1 MRHKW
6 IVGGR
11 RAFSVME
18 YAVAT
23 AIMAGLLVL
32 FVAVSTGVLSRSLTA
47 TESDLARE
55 DSLDRF
61 VGVVEVEPV
70 SRDLA
75 LSPASIPYAYTD
87 EPFTFAFVDRA
98 TLPPGTAPETLVW
111 TLGGDPL
118 PVGIAFNPATGVLSG
133 TYTGTATVPVSLEVS
148 VSDGLTTVTQTYA
161 WRASRAGLF
170 LLPGVPDSPVFGQAY
185 SFDPRPFLENP
196 LSLSGLSW
204 SVSAGTLPAGLSLDP
219 STGVVSGTYTELE
232 GVSAPVTIQV
242 QGGAYTGTQVY
253 TFTALGEGLRLSDAP
268 PFSIAA
274 GAVDPFNAAPLLV
287 RDPAIDAGSLVW
299 TLQPET
305 AGVASAWPVGLSASG
320 SSVVGSYTG
329 LDNVVVDLR
338 ATVTSGTFGA
348 SRVYVLEIEGTSV
361 ALANTAFPTLR
372 ANVFYDVAMTDRVSL
387 GAGWANTDV
396 TWSII
401 SGSLPSGVSL
411 NPTTGRV
418 SGTHTGLDDGAASVT
433 IQAALPN
440 GRTSSAS
447 YTFGIIGAGAVA
459 NPQTLPRAVYGVP
472 YSFDLRTT
480 LTTRNPFD
488 FDTLS
493 WAVSGDPLPAGLSV
507 NTATGLISGT
517 HTQETDAN
525 LSILVVASDANNVTA
540 IAVHSL
546 PIKGNSSFM
555 VSAGVANSCGSTI
568 LGVGHCWGDTTDGA
582 LGNPSYASNRL
593 VPSPIDDTGIG
604 EEIAGMS
611 ANNATACAW
620 TVSGAAWCWGVG
632 SLGQLGNGS
641 TASPV
646 TSPSRVVQT
655 SMGPVKK
662 ISVGNEHVCA
672 LNTQDA
678 VWCWGNG
685 TNGQAGNG
693 GTGNYSSPVAVH
705 TSTGMTGPIV
715 DISVG
720 GTQSCAID
728 ATGQLWCWGTGSSG
742 QLGTGETAFQTR
754 PVLVSTASGMAF
766 PVSKVSAGDVHT
778 CAIDATTS
786 VWCWGTA
793 ANGRL
798 GMNTTTNQTSPVKV
812 VDGTMTN
819 SGMVDVSAHATHSC
833 AVKNTGTVWC
843 WGNTSNGRLGNGVT
857 TSTTVFTPAQVTGL
871 PSATSTPMRRLAQG
885 SGGAHSCAWG
895 GPARSWC
902 WGAGDSGRLGTNTA
916 PASQGTALETV
927 WP

>member
-11 RAFSVME
+11 KAFSFME
-18 YAVAT
+18 YAIVA
-23 AIMAGLLVL
+23 AIMAGTLVL
-32 FVAVSTGVLSRSLTA
+32 FVAVSTGVLNRSLTA
-47 TESDLARE
+47 TEADIARE

-61 VGVVEVEPV
+61 IGVVEVEPV

-75 LSPASIPYAYTD
+75 LSAASIPYAYTD

-118 PVGIAFNPATGVLSG
+118 PIGIAFNPATGVLSG

-148 VSDGLTTVTQTYA
+148 VSDGLTTVTQTYV

-170 LLPGVPDSPVFGQAY
+170 LLPGAPDSPVFGQAY
-185 SFDPRPFLENP
+185 SFDPRTLLENP

-204 SVSAGTLPAGLSLDP
+204 SVSAGTLPVGLSLNP
-219 STGVVSGTYTELE
+219 TTGVVSGTYTELE

-242 QGGAYTGTQVY
+242 QGGTYTGTQVY
-253 TFTALGEGLRLSDAP
+253 TFTAVGEGLRLSDAP

-274 GAVDPFNAAPLLV
+274 GAVDPFDASPLLV
-287 RDPAIDAGSLVW
+287 RDPAIDVGSLVW

-305 AGVASAWPVGLSASG
+305 AGVPSAWPAGLSASG

-329 LDNVVVDLR
+329 LDNAMVDLR
-338 ATVTSGTFGA
+338 VTVTSGTFSA
-348 SRVYVLEIEGTSV
+348 SRVYVLEVDGTSV

-396 TWSII
+396 TWSIT

-411 NPTTGRV
+411 NATTGRV
-418 SGTHTGLDDGAASVT
+418 SGTHTGLEDGTASVT

-447 YTFGIIGAGAVA
+447 YTFDIIGAGAVA
-459 NPQTLPRAVYGVP
+459 NPQTLPMAVYGVP

-507 NTATGLISGT
+507 NTSTGLISGT
-517 HTQETDAN
+517 HTQEEDAT

-546 PIKGNSSFM
+546 AIKGNAAYM
-555 VSAGVANSCGSTI
+555 VAVGTTNSCGNTI
-568 LGVGHCWGDTTDGA
+568 LGVGHCWGA
-582 LGNPSYASNRL
+582 FASNVLGNPAYTANRL
-593 VPSPIDDTGIG
+593 VPSPIDSSPIN
-604 EEIAGMS
+604 EAIAGIS
-611 ANNATACAW
+611 VGSTTSCAW
-620 TVSGAAWCWGVG
+620 TVTGAAWCWGVG
-632 SLGQLGNGS
+632 SVGQMGNGTN
-641 TASPV
+641 TAANPSPV
-646 TSPSRVVQT
+646 RVTQT

-662 ISVGNEHVCA
+662 ISVGTAHICA
-672 LNTQDA
+672 LSTSNA
-678 VWCWGNG
+678 AWCWGNG
-685 TNGQAGNG
+685 TNGRVGNN
-693 GTGNYSSPVAVH
+693 GTSTYNTPVAVH
-705 TSTGMTGPIV
+705 TTTGMTGAIV
-715 DISVG
+715 DVSAG
-720 GTQSCAID
+720 GSQSCAVD
-728 ATGQLWCWGTGSSG
+728 VTGQMWCWGTGSSG
-742 QLGTGETAFQTR
+742 QLGRGSTIVAAR
-754 PVLVSTASGMAF
+754 PVLVSTVTGMAF
-766 PVSKVSAGDVHT
+766 PVSKIATGDIHT
-778 CAIDATTS
+778 CAIDATQS
-786 VWCWGTA
+786 VWCWGA
-793 ANGRL
+793 FANGRL
-798 GMNTTTNQTSPVKV
+798 GTAAAANQLSPVKV
-812 VDGTMTN
+812 SDGEMVN
-819 SGMVDVSAHATHSC
+819 SSVVDVSAHALHTC
-833 AVKNTGTVWC
+833 AVKIAGTVWC
-843 WGNTSNGRLGNGVT
+843 WGNTGSGRLGNGVT
-857 TSTTVFTPAQVTGL
+857 TSTTQASPVQATGFPAGYVIK
-871 PSATSTPMRRLAQG
+871 RLAPG
-885 SGGAHSCAWG
+885 PTAAHSCAWG
-895 GPARSWC
+895 AAARAWC
-902 WGAGDSGRLGTNTA
+902 WGAGGSGRLGTNTA